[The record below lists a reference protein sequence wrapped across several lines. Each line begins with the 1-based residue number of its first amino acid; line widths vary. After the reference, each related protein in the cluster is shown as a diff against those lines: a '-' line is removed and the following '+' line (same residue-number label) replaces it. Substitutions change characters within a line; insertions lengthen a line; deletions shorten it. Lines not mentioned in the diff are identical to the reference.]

1 MGFIPIILTMSAAI
15 FLFFMAVNNAI
26 KTKLKQIIELQEI
39 MIAGMTKINPAIT
52 VSPGI
57 NSSVLTGIEKEYQ
70 HVKEA
75 ISDDNRELFEY
86 NIKSPYANLK
96 LIISQY
102 NKLIGKKPYSFVAKL
117 MGHQKILQN

>member
-39 MIAGMTKINPAIT
+39 MIAGLTKINPAIT
-52 VSPGI
+52 IASGI
-57 NSSVLTGIEKEYQ
+57 TSSALAGIEKEYQ
-70 HVKEA
+70 QVKGN
-75 ISDDNRELFEY
+75 ISAENKDLFEK

-96 LIISQY
+96 LIISQH
-102 NKLIGKKPYSFVAKL
+102 NKLIERKPYSFVAQL
-117 MGHQKILQN
+117 MGHQKIG